1 MPSTNLRISTRLL
14 IPPKNPVLL
23 REDTMEPAPLAR
35 RRTLT
40 KGTKDMAL
48 QVSLSSRQKTDLSVP
63 MLRDIERNFENALD
77 KLENL
82 DQAVD
87 PPKEPGPVE
96 GDGHHEGGPPDKRA
110 DADQA

>member
-1 MPSTNLRISTRLL
+1 
-14 IPPKNPVLL
+14 
-23 REDTMEPAPLAR
+23 
-35 RRTLT
+35 
-40 KGTKDMAL
+40 
-48 QVSLSSRQKTDLSVP
+48 

-87 PPKEPGPVE
+87 PPTEPGPVE
-96 GDGHHEGGPPDKRA
+96 GDRHHEGGPPDKRA